1 MGDKS
6 GDNLERVMDEVSV
19 DDCWNR
25 IGVYG
30 DKSCERLREHV
41 HCRNCEV
48 HAAAAIRLLDR
59 YAAMHDDAEPVI
71 EEVAVESSS
80 LLLFRVA
87 DEWLAL
93 ATRSLVEVVGQ
104 LPIHSLP
111 HQRSPSLLGVTNVRG
126 TLVACLSLAELL
138 GVPASTEGNSSY
150 SGYGAQ
156 RVIARML
163 ILAGQGGP
171 LVVPVDEVDGIYLV
185 PLHSVQPAGR
195 AGGQAVSQF
204 ASGVLQWRGRSITQ
218 LDDELLRQAMSRSL
232 A

>member
-1 MGDKS
+1 MS
-6 GDNLERVMDEVSV
+6 DNVILTESAAGI

-25 IGVYG
+25 IGVQG

-48 HAAAAIRLLDR
+48 YAAAAIRLLER
-59 YAAMHDDAEPVI
+59 YASEPDDVEQILEEPL
-71 EEVAVESSS
+71 VERCS

-93 ATRSLVEVVGQ
+93 ATRGLVEVVAQ
-104 LPIHSLP
+104 MPIHSLP
-111 HQRSPSLLGVTNVRG
+111 HQRSRSLLGVSNVRG
-126 TLVACLSLAELL
+126 TLVACLSLGELL
-138 GVPASTEGNSSY
+138 GIPAGTAPASG
-150 SGYGAQ
+150 Q

-171 LVVPVDEVDGIYLV
+171 VVVPVDEVEGIHAIA
-185 PLHSVQPAGR
+185 LHSVRPAVR
-195 AGGQAVSQF
+195 DGGLAVSQF
-204 ASGVLQWRGRSITQ
+204 ASGVFQWRGRSITQ
-218 LDDELLRQAMSRSL
+218 LDDELLRQAMSRSF